1 MRFSKENSYFCTLF
15 QQGMRNNTILSKAL
29 LLFLALTWAVFAKA
43 QEPCEITC
51 NVEMPVCSESAV
63 TLSVPNNYQYSFLW
77 SPGGMTTNSITVCP
91 LETTTY
97 SVEIRETESDAL
109 VCQNEITVE
118 VKPRFEVNFRQVKLT
133 CSNNTEEN
141 GRTAQVIAS
150 VDSTSQVYVPPFDYV
165 WYASHV
171 DLAHDRPLSPLH
183 ISPGNPSWAIGL
195 EAYHYYFIRVTDNRG
210 CTQTDSIKLRAYP
223 NPVIEISTDPGD
235 TVYLQNP
242 HVTYSFENLSADTL
256 DISNF
261 YWILNQ
267 QYNITSTLE
276 EPRFTY
282 VETGDFSTEL
292 KVYNPQGCDTT
303 YLHSIRVEP
312 VKLKIPNVFTPN
324 GDGVNDYFIIS
335 LDKGSDMP
343 NNNGGNSRSIHDAE
357 LEYEDYEPLSS
368 YYEKT
373 DLTVFNRW
381 GRIVYQS
388 SDYQNDWDGGG
399 LSDGTYFYV
408 LKCHGLKNDAT
419 YQGSV
424 MIIKSRRQ

>member
-1 MRFSKENSYFCTLF
+1 
-15 QQGMRNNTILSKAL
+15 MRNNSIICKSL
-29 LLFLALTWAVFAKA
+29 LIFLALTWSVIMKA

-51 NVEMPVCSESAV
+51 DAEMPVCSESDV
-63 TLSVPNNYQYSFLW
+63 TLSVPNNYLYSFLW
-77 SPGGMTTNSITVCP
+77 SPGGQTTNSITVHP
-91 LETTTY
+91 YETTTY
-97 SVEIRETESDAL
+97 SVEIRETESNAL

-118 VKPRFEVNFRQVKLT
+118 VKPRFEVDFRQVKLT
-133 CSNNTEEN
+133 CSNNNEEN
-141 GRTAQVIAS
+141 GRTAQVVAS
-150 VDSTSQVYVPPFDYV
+150 VDSTSQVYAPPFEYV
-165 WYASHV
+165 WYGSRE
-171 DLAHDRPLSPLH
+171 DLLRDRPLSPLH
-183 ISPGNPSWAIGL
+183 ISPGNPNWAIGL

-210 CTQTDSIKLRAYP
+210 CTQTDSVKLKAYP
-223 NPVIEISTDPGD
+223 NPVVEISTDPGD

-267 QYNITSTLE
+267 QYNITSTLD

-303 YLHSIRVEP
+303 YLRSVRVEP

-324 GDGVNDYFIIS
+324 GDGTNDYFIITI
-335 LDKGSDMP
+335 DQGSDLHGGGD
-343 NNNGGNSRSIHDAE
+343 NNGRRSRGDGDSA
-357 LEYEDYEPLSS
+357 LEYEGYEPLSS
-368 YYEKT
+368 YYEKA
-373 DLTVFNRW
+373 DLTIFNRW

-388 SDYQNDWDGGG
+388 SDYHNDWDGGG

-408 LKCHGLKNDAT
+408 LKCKGLKNDAT

-424 MIIKSRRQ
+424 MIIKSQRQ